1 MLVKKII
8 YEEFTDYKVPHM
20 FIATARCTFKCDRLN
35 GCNVCQ
41 NAELANSPD
50 IIIDIDKVIKKYL
63 NNNLTHSIVFGGLE
77 TFDTFNELILFIDKL
92 RQEYLCHDPIIIYTG
107 YEKDEIIDKLEVLK
121 KYDNIIVKFGRF
133 IMNRSPKYDELLGV
147 TLASDNQ
154 YAEQIS

>member
-41 NAELANSPD
+41 NAELAKMPD
-50 IIIDIDKVIKKYL
+50 IIVDIDKVIKKYL
-63 NNNLTHSIVFGGLE
+63 SNNLTHAIVFGGLE
-77 TFDTFNELILFIDKL
+77 PFDTFNELILFIDKL
-92 RQEYLCHDPIIIYTG
+92 RQQYQCNDTVIIYTG
-107 YEKDEIIDKLEVLK
+107 YTKMQIKHYLNLLKSYNEIIIKFNPYLLNRNS
-121 KYDNIIVKFGRF
+121 KYDNI
-133 IMNRSPKYDELLGV
+133 LGV

-154 YAEQIS
+154 YAEKIS